1 MMTFSFGSPEALQHS
16 FVPILVFSLVLIII
30 FGAIVYKAFGVN
42 KWATLAGGIL
52 ILTASATF
60 SSVNLS
66 TIFYQLQLDKNSVI
80 LGFAF
85 PYQQQF
91 SQPFSQFK
99 YVDAITPDP
108 KKDNC
113 HVVLEDIAGVLYHS
127 MDIRVTECQQI
138 QQQIATHMQLK
149 PRPPKPKSMHTPP
162 PVPEGS

>member
-1 MMTFSFGSPEALQHS
+1 MIIFSFGNPEALQQS
-16 FVPILVFSLVLIII
+16 FISILMFSLVLIVIV
-30 FGAIVYKAFGVN
+30 GAIVYKSFGVN
-42 KWATLAGGIL
+42 KWATLAGGVL
-52 ILTASATF
+52 VLTASATF

-80 LGFAF
+80 LGFSF

-108 KKDNC
+108 KKDSC
-113 HVVLEDIAGVLYHS
+113 HVVLEDIAGMLYHS
-127 MDIRVTECQQI
+127 MDIGVTECQQI
-138 QQQIATHMQLK
+138 QQQIATQLQLK